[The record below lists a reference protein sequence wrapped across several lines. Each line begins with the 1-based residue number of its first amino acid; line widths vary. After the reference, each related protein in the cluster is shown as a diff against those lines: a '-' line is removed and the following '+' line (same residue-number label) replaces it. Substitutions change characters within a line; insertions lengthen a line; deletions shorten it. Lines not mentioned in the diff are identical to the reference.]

1 MNTKKCHANL
11 NKKLDDSKSS
21 ISNTAKMNT
30 SQKPFTTDT
39 WEDATEADSK
49 VNLNKKLD
57 DSKSSISKTAKM
69 NTSQKPFT
77 TDAWED
83 ADAETIFNKKINDST
98 TDAWEED
105 TKKEETEVINEE
117 INKKEN
123 DIKTAKSFDEMNI
136 PNEILRSIYA
146 AGYETPATC
155 QQVIPEL
162 RESFRDAIISAQ
174 AGSGKTLLFSIVALC
189 AVNVQI
195 KNAQVVIL
203 SPTRELALQTFAVIC
218 SIATY
223 SNVSIALHRGVG
235 TKTKKEDI
243 SPLLS
248 KTIKSESYMSF
259 GVVKEGLEQI
269 IVATPGKLF
278 DIITNEKGIKIGNG
292 NIISKINM
300 KFISMFIMDEADELL
315 SPHNEFQDL
324 IGKTFSNI
332 PTIDYTQK
340 IIVSATITPSVID
353 ICDRILVNPLK
364 ILIKKEEVPLTA
376 IKQFY
381 VALVQEQDKLD
392 CLLDIY
398 KNATIGTAMVFTN
411 QAAKAEHINNVLKEE
426 GFTVA
431 FIHARLPQFER
442 DNIMKDFRS
451 GKIRILITT
460 DLLTRGID
468 VQSVSVV
475 FNYDLPTTME
485 NYIHRVGRCG
495 RFGKIGV
502 AINFVIETYN
512 SKPKDI
518 VIIEKHYNIEIKPL
532 PASLEALTRI

>member
-1 MNTKKCHANL
+1 MNTKKCYANL

-21 ISNTAKMNT
+21 ISNMAKMNT

-39 WEDATEADSK
+39 WEEADADSI
-49 VNLNKKLD
+49 VILNKKLD
-57 DSKSSISKTAKM
+57 DSKSSISNTDKM
-69 NTSQKPFT
+69 N
-77 TDAWED
+77 
-83 ADAETIFNKKINDST
+83 NST

-117 INKKEN
+117 IDKKEN

-136 PNEILRSIYA
+136 PHEILRSIYS
-146 AGYETPATC
+146 AGYENPAAC

-189 AVNVQI
+189 AVNVNI

-203 SPTRELALQTFAVIC
+203 SPTRELALQTFSVIC

-248 KTIKSESYMSF
+248 KTSIKSESYMSF
-259 GVVKEGLEQI
+259 GVAKEGFEQI
-269 IVATPGKLF
+269 IVATPGKLL
-278 DIITNEKGIKIGNG
+278 DIITNERVIKIGMG
-292 NIISKINM
+292 KSISKINM
-300 KFISMFIMDEADELL
+300 NFISMFIMDEADELL
-315 SPHNEFQDL
+315 SPHNEFKDL
-324 IGKTFSNI
+324 IKNIFINI
-332 PTIDYTQK
+332 PTIEYSQK
-340 IIVSATITPSVID
+340 IIVSATITPDIIE
-353 ICDRILVNPLK
+353 ICDQILENPLQ

-381 VALVQEQDKLD
+381 VSLVQEQDKLD

-398 KNATIGTAMVFTN
+398 KNATIGTSVVFTN

-426 GFTVA
+426 GFAVA
-431 FIHARLPQFER
+431 FIHARLQQSER
-442 DNIMKDFRS
+442 DSIMKEFRL
-451 GKIRILITT
+451 GKIRVLIAT
-460 DLLTRGID
+460 DLLARGID
-468 VQSVSVV
+468 VQSISVV
-475 FNYDLPTTME
+475 FNYDLPPSRS

-495 RFGKIGV
+495 RFGKTGV
-502 AINFVIETYN
+502 AVNFVIETYN
-512 SKPKDI
+512 SKPKEI
-518 VIIEKHYNIEIKPL
+518 VEIEKYYNIEIKPL

>member
-1 MNTKKCHANL
+1 MLCNL
-11 NKKLDDSKSS
+11 NKKLDDSKLS

-39 WEDATEADSK
+39 WEEADADST

-57 DSKSSISKTAKM
+57 DSKSSISNTTKM

-77 TDAWED
+77 T
-83 ADAETIFNKKINDST
+83 
-98 TDAWEED
+98 
-105 TKKEETEVINEE
+105 EVINEE
-117 INKKEN
+117 N
-123 DIKTAKSFDEMNI
+123 DIKTTKSFDEMNI
-136 PNEILRSIYA
+136 PSRILRSIFA

-155 QQVIPEL
+155 QQVILEL
-162 RESFRDAIISAQ
+162 KKTSRDAIISVQ
-174 AGSGKTLLFSIVALC
+174 AGSGKTLLFSILALWSVD
-189 AVNVQI
+189 VNI

-203 SPTRELALQTFAVIC
+203 SPTRELAFLTFNVIC

-235 TKTKKEDI
+235 TKT
-243 SPLLS
+243 S
-248 KTIKSESYMSF
+248 IKSDSYMTF
-259 GVVKEGLEQI
+259 GVAKEGLEQI
-269 IVATPGKLF
+269 IVATPARLL
-278 DIITNEKGIKIGNG
+278 DIITNKRGIRISEEKS
-292 NIISKINM
+292 ISKINM
-300 KFISMFIMDEADELL
+300 EFISMFIMDEADELL
-315 SPHNEFQDL
+315 SPHNECQNAIANIFL
-324 IGKTFSNI
+324 NI
-332 PTIDYTQK
+332 PTIEYSQK
-340 IIVSATITPSVID
+340 IIFSATITPDIIE
-353 ICDRILVNPLK
+353 ICDQILENPLQ
-364 ILIKKEEVPLTA
+364 ILIKKEEGAFTE

-398 KNATIGTAMVFTN
+398 KNATIDTSIVFTN
-411 QAAKAEHINNVLKEE
+411 QAAKAEHINNILEKEE
-426 GFTVA
+426 FAVA
-431 FIHARLPQFER
+431 FIHERLQQSER
-442 DNIMKDFRS
+442 DSIMKDFRS
-451 GKIRILITT
+451 RKIRILITT
-460 DLLTRGID
+460 DLLARGID

-475 FNYDLPTTME
+475 FNYDLPTSME
-485 NYIHRVGRCG
+485 NYIHRVARCS